1 MFRLR
6 AYLIQAY
13 LICFD
18 LTVIGA
24 CYVAAWRNFS
34 QADRGFR
41 LNPSMG
47 DRFIENLAVTLL
59 IWLATSF
66 YFGTYYSRRLGQPF
80 EDLII
85 IAKVSTASMIVL
97 ECLGHLLPALGL
109 PPMLMVRFLATSF
122 IVLAL
127 ARLILRFA
135 TRALRRH
142 GHNIKTLVL
151 ITSPHIGHRL
161 TSKIEQHAHYG
172 YRVVRHFLYFAH
184 RQDEEKSLVH
194 SVRDYLRETPVDDV
208 IIALPSQA
216 NDLATLLVLECEHQ
230 GINVRIVPDLFPL
243 IQTDTQ
249 VHNLDGIPLVNVRHY
264 PTENFRYAVL
274 KRLFDIVLSLA
285 VLVLFSPVFLLIAI
299 LIKVTSV
306 GPVFFTQERVG
317 LNGKPFSMLK
327 FRTMRQDPTLNS
339 SSHWTSR
346 DDPYVTPLGRWLR
359 RSNMDELPQFLN
371 VLKGDMS
378 VVGPRPERRFYLER
392 FREEV
397 PEYMSRHY
405 VKSGITGWAQVNGW
419 RGDTSIAQ
427 RLAHDLYYIRNWAMG
442 LDIKILFLT
451 MTRTFFH
458 RNAY

>member
-1 MFRLR
+1 MFRLH

-24 CYVAAWRNFS
+24 CYFPARQGFVRL
-34 QADRGFR
+34 DRG
-41 LNPSMG
+41 LPSNLLIG
-47 DRFIENLAVTLL
+47 DRFVETLAVTLVV
-59 IWLATSF
+59 WLVFSF
-66 YFGTYYSRRLGQPF
+66 YFGMYYSRRLGRPF

-85 IAKVSTASMIVL
+85 IAKVSTASMVAL
-97 ECLGHLLPALGL
+97 ECLGHLLPVLGL
-109 PPMLMVRFLATSF
+109 SRMFMFRFLGVSF
-122 IVLAL
+122 IGLSL
-127 ARLILRFA
+127 ARLTLRFA
-135 TRALRRH
+135 IRALRRH

-151 ITSPHIGHRL
+151 VTSPQIGHRL
-161 TSKIEQHAHYG
+161 TSKIEQHAYYG

-184 RQDEEKSLVH
+184 GQDEEKAIVLA
-194 SVRDYLRETPVDDV
+194 VRDCLRENPVDDV
-208 IIALPSQA
+208 IIALPLQA
-216 NDLATLLVLECEHQ
+216 NDLATRLVLECEKQ

-264 PTENFRYAVL
+264 LTENFRYAVL
-274 KRLFDIVLSLA
+274 KRLFDIALSLA
-285 VLVLFSPVFLLIAI
+285 AIVFLSPLFLLIAI
-299 LIKVTSV
+299 LIKVTSA

-317 LNGKPFSMLK
+317 LNGKSFRMLK

-346 DDPYVTPLGRWLR
+346 DDPYVTSIGQWLR
-359 RSNMDELPQFLN
+359 RSNLDELPQFLN

-427 RLAHDLYYIRNWAMG
+427 RVAHDLYYIRNWAMG
-442 LDIKILFLT
+442 LDIKILLLT
-451 MTRTFFH
+451 LTRTFFH

>member
-13 LICFD
+13 LVCFD

-24 CYVAAWRNFS
+24 CSVAAWQDFS
-34 QADRGFR
+34 HFDSIFR
-41 LNPSMG
+41 LNPSTG
-47 DRFIENLAVTLL
+47 DRLIQSLAVTLL
-59 IWLATSF
+59 VWLTFSF
-66 YFGTYYSRRLGQPF
+66 YFGMYYSRRLGRPF
-80 EDLII
+80 EDLLI
-85 IAKVSTASMIVL
+85 IAKVSMASMVVL
-97 ECLGHLLPALGL
+97 ECLGHLLPVLGL
-109 PPMLMVRFLATSF
+109 PRMFMFRFLAMSF

-127 ARLILRFA
+127 ARLMVRFA
-135 TRALRRH
+135 IRALRRH

-151 ITSPHIGHRL
+151 ITSPQIGHRL
-161 TSKIEQHAHYG
+161 TSKIEQHAYYG

-184 RQDEEKSLVH
+184 GQDEEQSLVLA
-194 SVRDYLRETPVDDV
+194 VRGYLQQSPVDDV
-208 IIALPSQA
+208 IIALSSRA
-216 NDLATLLVLECEHQ
+216 NDLATRLVLECENQ

-274 KRLFDIVLSLA
+274 KRLFDIALSLA
-285 VLVLFSPVFLLIAI
+285 ALVLFSPLFLLIAI
-299 LIKVTSV
+299 LIKLTSV
-306 GPVFFTQERVG
+306 GPVFFAQERVG
-317 LNGKPFSMLK
+317 LNGKPFRMLK
-327 FRTMRQDPTLNS
+327 FRTMRQDSTLNS
-339 SSHWTSR
+339 SNHWTSR

-359 RSNMDELPQFLN
+359 HSNLDELPQFLN

-427 RLAHDLYYIRNWAMG
+427 RVAHDLYYMRNWAMG

-451 MTRTFFH
+451 LTRTFFH